1 MFWRPRCFSSF
12 ITTFFWY
19 HTKWKTLNEIV
30 FDELISFVSATL
42 WLFQIWL
49 VLGCFL
55 VNMIWNRL
63 QKVCLNSL
71 SLVYKKWYI
80 DHPGMF
86 HEEYIFHKN
95 LNTSCMK
102 ISLPCKIS
110 RCNKTHVINN
120 NRLIFLK
127 NKIYRNKVSN
137 KARWMASW
145 WRRGMKRLNTTNS
158 FMSTCI

>member
-12 ITTFFWY
+12 ITTFFFY
-19 HTKWKTLNEIV
+19 HIKWKSSYEIGFV
-30 FDELISFVSATL
+30 ELISFVSTTL
-42 WLFQIWL
+42 CLFQISL
-49 VLGCFL
+49 VLKIL
-55 VNMIWNRL
+55 LWIWYETDFEKR
-63 QKVCLNSL
+63 C
-71 SLVYKKWYI
+71 
-80 DHPGMF
+80 
-86 HEEYIFHKN
+86 KN
-95 LNTSCMK
+95 LLNTSCMK

-110 RCNKTHVINN
+110 RCNKTRVINN
-120 NRLIFLK
+120 NSLIFLK